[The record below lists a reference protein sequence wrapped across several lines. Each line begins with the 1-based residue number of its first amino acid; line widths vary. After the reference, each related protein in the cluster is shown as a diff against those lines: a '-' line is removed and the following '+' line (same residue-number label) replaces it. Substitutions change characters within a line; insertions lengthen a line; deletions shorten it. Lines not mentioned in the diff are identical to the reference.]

1 MVLICG
7 PTGSG
12 KSTTL
17 YATLRRLNALTD
29 NILTIEDP
37 IEYTLEGVNQMQLK
51 EEIGLTFTAALR
63 TFLRQDPDIIML
75 GEIRDGATAE
85 MAVRS
90 SLTGH
95 LLFST
100 IHTNT
105 AWGAVARLSDMG
117 VHPYLVADTLVMTVA
132 QRLARLLCPHCKRH
146 AEATDEV
153 RHLLPGIAIDR
164 YCEPVGCERC
174 FYTGYAGRRAVY
186 EVIPMDDELAAA
198 VRSGRDGLPQ
208 ALIVGL
214 AHVREVHTA
223 AGRTR
228 HTVAA
233 RCRRRPLP
241 TRRDLS
247 RRSDTPVELLIQAYE
262 TTIHACVFTSL
273 HPACALSGTAGRNTR
288 WCEPVFHRTVA
299 PNPPSDPD
307 SLRLSRI
314 DSELAALVGRDSTF
328 RREVDVTSGRLSLS
342 ELLRN
347 IARASGVNVSVRS
360 VEKIP
365 VSCNFRRARVDDL
378 VRFLCREYRL
388 DVAASGNILSIFPA
402 AAPTVPAPDPDVAY
416 AAADTTLTYDLRGE
430 RLIDVA
436 KKIARLSARNVIV
449 PEPLYDCKVSGYVR
463 RMPFDDAL
471 RTLAAVNGLL
481 AERDAQ
487 DVWTLWREE
496 PAAQGGK
503 RSAGPA
509 YMRRRQFTPNEL
521 RVDSLGRITA
531 RIARGNVQDVIL
543 DLCDELELNY
553 YFQSPVNLTAGVW
566 VDGTDFETLLSVLL
580 KGSPYSYY
588 TERGIWIF
596 GAAATDGLSSAT
608 VLPLV
613 YRAVS
618 KVEEIIPE
626 ALKQNVAVKTFP
638 DLNAL
643 ILSGDRRD
651 VARVE
656 TFLRSV
662 DKPVPM
668 VTMEILIADVTK
680 SRIHEIGLGA
690 GVGDKAVKT
699 SGTLSPGVD
708 MTFSSGAVNDLL
720 GRIRGTVNLG
730 RVTPNFYL
738 SLQALEEDGVVRLL
752 STPKL
757 STLNGHEATLT
768 SGETQY
774 YKEVQNNYY
783 GTQNPISS
791 ESYQWKSVDANLSIK
806 VTPYVSED
814 RQITLEIE
822 FEQTEFT
829 DRNVEDAPPGTATRS
844 FKSIVKVQNEEM
856 VLLGGLDRNTMEN
869 SSRGV
874 PFLARVP
881 VIKWFFG
888 KEKRNKVERTLNI
901 FIKPT
906 VVE

>member
-1 MVLICG
+1 M
-7 PTGSG
+7 
-12 KSTTL
+12 K
-17 YATLRRLNALTD
+17 RR
-29 NILTIEDP
+29 
-37 IEYTLEGVNQMQLK
+37 YTLAFLLLCILPVLCPAQRTEIPAGVN
-51 EEIGLTFTAALR
+51 
-63 TFLRQDPDIIML
+63 P
-75 GEIRDGATAE
+75 
-85 MAVRS
+85 S
-90 SLTGH
+90 S
-95 LLFST
+95 
-100 IHTNT
+100 
-105 AWGAVARLSDMG
+105 D
-117 VHPYLVADTLVMTVA
+117 
-132 QRLARLLCPHCKRH
+132 
-146 AEATDEV
+146 
-153 RHLLPGIAIDR
+153 
-164 YCEPVGCERC
+164 
-174 FYTGYAGRRAVY
+174 
-186 EVIPMDDELAAA
+186 
-198 VRSGRDGLPQ
+198 
-208 ALIVGL
+208 
-214 AHVREVHTA
+214 
-223 AGRTR
+223 
-228 HTVAA
+228 
-233 RCRRRPLP
+233 
-241 TRRDLS
+241 
-247 RRSDTPVELLIQAYE
+247 
-262 TTIHACVFTSL
+262 SL
-273 HPACALSGTAGRNTR
+273 
-288 WCEPVFHRTVA
+288 HRTVA

-347 IARASGVNVSVRS
+347 IARASGVNVSVRG
-360 VEKIP
+360 VENIP

-388 DVAASGNILSIFPA
+388 DAAASGNILSIFPA
-402 AAPTVPAPDPDVAY
+402 AAPTAPAPDPDVAY

-463 RMPFDDAL
+463 RMPFDEAL

-503 RSAGPA
+503 MSAGPA

-596 GAAATDGLSSAT
+596 GAAASDGLSSSA

-613 YRAVS
+613 YRSVS

-626 ALKQNVAVKTFP
+626 ALKQNVAVKT
-638 DLNAL
+638 
-643 ILSGDRRD
+643 
-651 VARVE
+651 
-656 TFLRSV
+656 
-662 DKPVPM
+662 
-668 VTMEILIADVTK
+668 
-680 SRIHEIGLGA
+680 
-690 GVGDKAVKT
+690 

-708 MTFSSGAVNDLL
+708 MTFGANAVNDLL

-829 DRNVEDAPPGTATRS
+829 DRTAEDAPPGTATRS

-856 VLLGGLDRNTMEN
+856 VLLGGLDRNTMER

>member
-1 MVLICG
+1 M
-7 PTGSG
+7 
-12 KSTTL
+12 K
-17 YATLRRLNALTD
+17 RR
-29 NILTIEDP
+29 
-37 IEYTLEGVNQMQLK
+37 YTLAFLLLCILPVLCPAQRTEIPAGVN
-51 EEIGLTFTAALR
+51 
-63 TFLRQDPDIIML
+63 P
-75 GEIRDGATAE
+75 
-85 MAVRS
+85 S
-90 SLTGH
+90 S
-95 LLFST
+95 
-100 IHTNT
+100 
-105 AWGAVARLSDMG
+105 D
-117 VHPYLVADTLVMTVA
+117 
-132 QRLARLLCPHCKRH
+132 
-146 AEATDEV
+146 
-153 RHLLPGIAIDR
+153 
-164 YCEPVGCERC
+164 
-174 FYTGYAGRRAVY
+174 
-186 EVIPMDDELAAA
+186 
-198 VRSGRDGLPQ
+198 
-208 ALIVGL
+208 
-214 AHVREVHTA
+214 
-223 AGRTR
+223 
-228 HTVAA
+228 
-233 RCRRRPLP
+233 
-241 TRRDLS
+241 
-247 RRSDTPVELLIQAYE
+247 
-262 TTIHACVFTSL
+262 SL
-273 HPACALSGTAGRNTR
+273 
-288 WCEPVFHRTVA
+288 HRTVA

-347 IARASGVNVSVRS
+347 IARASGVNVSVRG
-360 VEKIP
+360 VENIP

-388 DVAASGNILSIFPA
+388 DAAASGNILSIFPA
-402 AAPTVPAPDPDVAY
+402 AAPTAPAPDPDVAY

-463 RMPFDDAL
+463 RMPFDEAL

-503 RSAGPA
+503 MSAGPA

-596 GAAATDGLSSAT
+596 GAAASDGLSSSA

-613 YRAVS
+613 YRSVS

-680 SRIHEIGLGA
+680 SKIHEIGVGA
-690 GVGDKAVKT
+690 GVET

-708 MTFSSGAVNDLL
+708 MTFGANAVNDLL

-829 DRNVEDAPPGTATRS
+829 DRTAEDAPPGTATRS

-856 VLLGGLDRNTMEN
+856 VLLGGLDRNTMER

>member
-1 MVLICG
+1 M
-7 PTGSG
+7 
-12 KSTTL
+12 K
-17 YATLRRLNALTD
+17 RR
-29 NILTIEDP
+29 
-37 IEYTLEGVNQMQLK
+37 YTLAFLLLCILPVLCPAQRTEIPAGVN
-51 EEIGLTFTAALR
+51 
-63 TFLRQDPDIIML
+63 P
-75 GEIRDGATAE
+75 
-85 MAVRS
+85 S
-90 SLTGH
+90 S
-95 LLFST
+95 
-100 IHTNT
+100 
-105 AWGAVARLSDMG
+105 D
-117 VHPYLVADTLVMTVA
+117 
-132 QRLARLLCPHCKRH
+132 
-146 AEATDEV
+146 
-153 RHLLPGIAIDR
+153 
-164 YCEPVGCERC
+164 
-174 FYTGYAGRRAVY
+174 
-186 EVIPMDDELAAA
+186 
-198 VRSGRDGLPQ
+198 
-208 ALIVGL
+208 
-214 AHVREVHTA
+214 
-223 AGRTR
+223 
-228 HTVAA
+228 
-233 RCRRRPLP
+233 
-241 TRRDLS
+241 
-247 RRSDTPVELLIQAYE
+247 
-262 TTIHACVFTSL
+262 SL
-273 HPACALSGTAGRNTR
+273 
-288 WCEPVFHRTVA
+288 HRTVA

-360 VEKIP
+360 VENIP

-388 DVAASGNILSIFPA
+388 DV
-402 AAPTVPAPDPDVAY
+402 
-416 AAADTTLTYDLRGE
+416 AADTTLTYDLRGE

-463 RMPFDDAL
+463 RMPFDEAL

-503 RSAGPA
+503 MSAGPA

-596 GAAATDGLSSAT
+596 GAAASDGLSSST

-613 YRAVS
+613 YRSVS

-680 SRIHEIGLGA
+680 SKIHEIGVGA

-708 MTFSSGAVNDLL
+708 MTFGANAVNDLL

>member
-1 MVLICG
+1 MDVQAKPCYKRILLKLSGEALMGEDSFGINRAVLQHMIEELRTALDLG
-7 PTGSG
+7 VQVGIVVGGGNIFRGVALGATGMDRATGDYMGMLATVMNAMALQDCCRNNGIEARVQSALNIEQVAEPYIRG
-12 KSTTL
+12 KALRHLRLGRVVIFAAGTGNPFMTTD
-17 YATLRRLNALTD
+17 T
-29 NILTIEDP
+29 
-37 IEYTLEGVNQMQLK
+37 
-51 EEIGLTFTAALR
+51 TAALR
-63 TFLRQDPDIIML
+63 GAEVGADIVLKATKVDGIYTADPKKDPTATMYDEITF
-75 GEIRDGATAE
+75 
-85 MAVRS
+85 
-90 SLTGH
+90 
-95 LLFST
+95 
-100 IHTNT
+100 
-105 AWGAVARLSDMG
+105 
-117 VHPYLVADTLVMTVA
+117 
-132 QRLARLLCPHCKRH
+132 
-146 AEATDEV
+146 DE
-153 RHLLPGIAIDR
+153 
-164 YCEPVGCERC
+164 
-174 FYTGYAGRRAVY
+174 
-186 EVIPMDDELAAA
+186 
-198 VRSGRDGLPQ
+198 
-208 ALIVGL
+208 
-214 AHVREVHTA
+214 
-223 AGRTR
+223 
-228 HTVAA
+228 
-233 RCRRRPLP
+233 
-241 TRRDLS
+241 
-247 RRSDTPVELLIQAYE
+247 
-262 TTIHACVFTSL
+262 
-273 HPACALSGTAGRNTR
+273 
-288 WCEPVFHRTVA
+288 
-299 PNPPSDPD
+299 
-307 SLRLSRI
+307 
-314 DSELAALVGRDSTF
+314 
-328 RREVDVTSGRLSLS
+328 
-342 ELLRN
+342 
-347 IARASGVNVSVRS
+347 
-360 VEKIP
+360 
-365 VSCNFRRARVDDL
+365 
-378 VRFLCREYRL
+378 
-388 DVAASGNILSIFPA
+388 
-402 AAPTVPAPDPDVAY
+402 
-416 AAADTTLTYDLRGE
+416 
-430 RLIDVA
+430 
-436 KKIARLSARNVIV
+436 
-449 PEPLYDCKVSGYVR
+449 
-463 RMPFDDAL
+463 AL

-503 RSAGPA
+503 ASAGPA

-596 GAAATDGLSSAT
+596 GAAASDGLSSAT

-613 YRAVS
+613 YRSVS

-680 SRIHEIGLGA
+680 SKIHEIGVGA
-690 GVGDKAVKT
+690 GVGDK
-699 SGTLSPGVD
+699 
-708 MTFSSGAVNDLL
+708 
-720 GRIRGTVNLG
+720 
-730 RVTPNFYL
+730 
-738 SLQALEEDGVVRLL
+738 ALEEDGVVRLL

-829 DRNVEDAPPGTATRS
+829 DRAAEDAPPGTATRS

-856 VLLGGLDRNTMEN
+856 VLLGGLDRNTMER